1 MRRGPGEDAYMQAF
15 PDLDF
20 SCGYFRAGLS
30 SLRGRA
36 SELRVHSART
46 ARHTCLTTT
55 VNERSGRRCGQ
66 IQSGKAAGEP
76 PTAAG
81 RAQSRSQTSTML
93 SQFFILSPRGD
104 TIISKDYRGDSP
116 PGAAEAFFRKCRELP
131 NCPPCFRIN
140 SVTYVWVKQH
150 GLMFVGN
157 TRFNASPSTIIELL
171 QRLVKVFKDYCG
183 TLSEEAIRKNFILIY
198 ELLDEIVDFGYPQ
211 GTSTENL
218 KQCVYNEAIPVDKQK
233 LQLSLSTKTVA
244 SSAVHKPIGSR
255 TKGIGQRADRN
266 EIFVDILERLTMLF
280 AANGSVVNSTI
291 DGCIQMKSYL
301 AGNPELRLALNEDL
315 VVGKS
320 GPYGT
325 VVLDD
330 CNFHECVRLDDFE
343 ASRVLSFV
351 PPEGE
356 FVVLNYRCAGDFRA
370 PFRVLPQVEELS
382 PFQVEVIVLVRS
394 ELPDTNYGQ
403 DVTITVPCPRNATA
417 VSPCAPTGH
426 SADYDA
432 QTRCLTFHVKK
443 FPGGLELAF
452 RAKITLSSICTA
464 QTRKEVGPI
473 SMNFEIPMYN
483 VSNLQVKYLRIAE
496 AAKNYNPYRWVRYVT
511 RSSSY
516 VCRCR

>member
-1 MRRGPGEDAYMQAF
+1 M
-15 PDLDF
+15 L
-20 SCGYFRAGLS
+20 
-30 SLRGRA
+30 LRGAESFPHLLSLIRSAAERNRNFYALTPVQGPVVTCAVRRRPRA
-36 SELRVHSART
+36 
-46 ARHTCLTTT
+46 
-55 VNERSGRRCGQ
+55 ER
-66 IQSGKAAGEP
+66 A
-76 PTAAG
+76 
-81 RAQSRSQTSTML
+81 TML
-93 SQFFILSPRGD
+93 SQFFVLSPRGD

-116 PGAAEAFFRKCRELP
+116 PGAAEAFFRRCREERS
-131 NCPPCFRIN
+131 CPPCFRIN
-140 SVTYVWVKQH
+140 DVTYVWVKQH
-150 GLMFVGN
+150 GLMFVCN

-171 QRLVKVFKDYCG
+171 NRLVKVFKDYCG
-183 TLSEEAIRKNFILIY
+183 VLSEEAIRKNFILIY

-218 KQCVYNEAIPVDKQK
+218 KACIYNEPLLVDAQK
-233 LQLSLSTKTVA
+233 LRVPSLSTKTVS

-255 TKGIGQRADRN
+255 KTGTIGGGAARN

-315 VVGKS
+315 VVGKG

-343 ASRVLSFV
+343 AQRLLSFV

-356 FVVLNYRCAGDFRA
+356 FVVLNYRTAGDFRA
-370 PFRVLPQVEELS
+370 PFRVLPQIEEATPYQL
-382 PFQVEVIVLVRS
+382 EIIVLVRS
-394 ELPDTNYGQ
+394 EIPDTNYGS
-403 DVTITVPCPRNATA
+403 DVTITVPCPRNCTAASATA
-417 VSPCAPTGH
+417 PSGS
-426 SADYDA
+426 SADYNA
-432 QTRCLTFHVKK
+432 TQRKLTFHVKK
-443 FPGGLELAF
+443 FQGGLELAF

-464 QTRKEVGPI
+464 QTRKEIGPV
-473 SMNFEIPMYN
+473 SMTFEIPMYN

-496 AAKNYNPYRWVRYVT
+496 ASQNYNPYRWVRYVT

>member
-1 MRRGPGEDAYMQAF
+1 
-15 PDLDF
+15 
-20 SCGYFRAGLS
+20 
-30 SLRGRA
+30 
-36 SELRVHSART
+36 
-46 ARHTCLTTT
+46 
-55 VNERSGRRCGQ
+55 
-66 IQSGKAAGEP
+66 
-76 PTAAG
+76 
-81 RAQSRSQTSTML
+81 ML
-93 SQFFILSPRGD
+93 SQFFVLSPRGD

-116 PGAAEAFFRKCRELP
+116 PGAAEAFFRRCREERS
-131 NCPPCFRIN
+131 CPPCFRIN
-140 SVTYVWVKQH
+140 DVTYVWVKQH
-150 GLMFVGN
+150 GLMFVCN

-171 QRLVKVFKDYCG
+171 NRLVKVFKDYCG
-183 TLSEEAIRKNFILIY
+183 VLSEEAIRKNFILIY

-218 KQCVYNEAIPVDKQK
+218 KACIYNEPLLVDAQK
-233 LQLSLSTKTVA
+233 MRVPSLSTKTVS

-255 TKGIGQRADRN
+255 KTGTIGGGSARN

-315 VVGKS
+315 VVGKG

-343 ASRVLSFV
+343 AQRLLSFV

-356 FVVLNYRCAGDFRA
+356 FVVLNYRTAGDFRA
-370 PFRVLPQVEELS
+370 PFRVLPQIEEATPYQL
-382 PFQVEVIVLVRS
+382 EIIVLVRS
-394 ELPDTNYGQ
+394 EIPDTNYGS
-403 DVTITVPCPRNATA
+403 DVTITVPCPRNCTAASATA
-417 VSPCAPTGH
+417 PSGS
-426 SADYDA
+426 SADYNA
-432 QTRCLTFHVKK
+432 TQRKLTFHVKK
-443 FPGGLELAF
+443 FQGGLELAF

-464 QTRKEVGPI
+464 QTRKEIGPV
-473 SMNFEIPMYN
+473 SMTFEIPMYN

-496 AAKNYNPYRWVRYVT
+496 ASQNYNPYRWVRYVT